1 MICRH
6 CSSELKKSFLDLD
19 FSPPSNAY
27 LTKED
32 LSKPEMHY
40 PLRVLICDHC
50 KLVQTEDYT
59 EKDLLFSSDYAYFSS
74 TSSSWLKHAEIFV
87 NKAIDRFGITKD
99 SFVIEVASNDGYLLR
114 NFVKQNIPCLG
125 IEPTVSTAEISK
137 SLGIPNLLEFLSE
150 SIALD
155 LANKGKKADLI
166 IGNNVYAHVP
176 NINDFTK
183 SLKILLKP
191 NGVISLEFPHLLNL
205 VKYSQFDTIYH
216 EHFSYLSLRSVET
229 IFKSVGLRVFDVEE
243 LETHGGSLRVFS
255 THIEN
260 DFTVSDNV
268 HAVLQKEIDFNL
280 FDDKTIEDLGERVD
294 KIKYDFLN
302 FLLEQ
307 KMKGKTVIGY
317 GAPAKA
323 NTLLNFFG
331 IKRDLVPFVCDASK
345 SKQNKFLPGSHI
357 PVYHPDRI
365 KEFKPDYI
373 IIFPWNLQTEIES
386 LLQYTKDWGCKLIV
400 LLPEFRL
407 LS

>member
-1 MICRH
+1 MKCRH
-6 CSSELKKSFLDLD
+6 CSAELQKSFLDLD

-32 LSKPEMHY
+32 LNKPEMHY
-40 PLRVLICDHC
+40 PLRVLMCDSC

-59 EKDLLFSSDYAYFSS
+59 DKDLLFSSDYAYFSS
-74 TSSSWLKHAEIFV
+74 TSTSWLKHAELFV
-87 NKAIDRFGITKD
+87 NKVIDRFSLSKE

-114 NFVKQNIPCLG
+114 NFVKHSIPCLG
-125 IEPTVSTAEISK
+125 IEPTVSTAEISI

-150 SIALD
+150 NVALN
-155 LANKGKKADLI
+155 LSNQGKKADLI

-205 VKYSQFDTIYH
+205 VKFSQFDTIYH

-229 IFKSVGLRVFDVEE
+229 IFNSVGLKVFDVEE
-243 LETHGGSLRVFS
+243 LETHGGSLRVFG
-255 THIEN
+255 THLEN
-260 DFTVSDNV
+260 NIDISENV
-268 HAVLQKEIDFNL
+268 KAVLQKEIDFNL
-280 FDDKTIEDLGERVD
+280 FDDKTIEDLGDRVN
-294 KIKYDFLN
+294 KIKYDFLD

-307 KMKGKTVIGY
+307 KIKGKKVIGY

-331 IKRDLVPFVCDASK
+331 IKRDLIPFVCDASK

-357 PVYHPDRI
+357 PVFHPDQI
-365 KEFKPDYI
+365 KHFKPDYI
-373 IIFPWNLQTEIES
+373 IIFPWNLQIEIES
-386 LLQYTKDWGCKLIV
+386 LLQYTKEWGCKLIV
-400 LLPEFRL
+400 LLPEFRII
-407 LS
+407 

>member
-1 MICRH
+1 MNCRH
-6 CSSELKKSFLDLD
+6 CSSELKKKFLDLD

-40 PLRVLICDHC
+40 PLRVLICDEC

-59 EKDLLFSSDYAYFSS
+59 DKHLLFSSDYAYFSS
-74 TSSSWLKHAEIFV
+74 TSTSWLKHAETFV
-87 NKAIDRFGITKD
+87 NKSIDRFSLSNS
-99 SFVIEVASNDGYLLR
+99 SFVVEVASNDGYLLR
-114 NFVKQNIPCLG
+114 NFVKNNIPCLG

-137 SLGIPNLLEFLSE
+137 SLGIPTLLEFLSE
-150 SIALD
+150 NVALE
-155 LANKGKKADLI
+155 LATKGTKADLI

-191 NGVISLEFPHLLNL
+191 KGVISLEFPHLLNL

-216 EHFSYLSLRSVET
+216 EHFSYLSLRSVDT
-229 IFKSVGLRVFDVEE
+229 IFRSVGLKVFDVEE
-243 LETHGGSLRVFS
+243 LETHGGSLRVYG
-255 THIEN
+255 THLEN
-260 DFTVSDNV
+260 DIEISSNV
-268 HAVLQKEIDFNL
+268 KNVLQKEIDFKL
-280 FDDKTIEDLGERVD
+280 FDDKTIEDLGDKVD
-294 KIKYDFLN
+294 KIKYDFLS

-307 KMKGKTVIGY
+307 KGKGKKVIGY

-323 NTLLNFFG
+323 NTLINFFG
-331 IKRDLVPFVCDASK
+331 IKSDLVPFVCDASK

-365 KEFKPDYI
+365 MDTKPDYI
-373 IIFPWNLQTEIES
+373 IIFPWNLQMEIES
-386 LLQYTKDWGCKLIV
+386 LLQYTKEWGCKLIV
-400 LLPEFRL
+400 LLPEFREL
-407 LS
+407 T